1 MASPLSGVGA
11 ILGTALGGPLGGAL
25 GSAAGSMVGAGLGAI
40 PALIKTP
47 AEKENER
54 RLKELQ
60 RMQEMGTLGLSE
72 EEKQRIFGRGQAQI
86 QGALGQAQ
94 AGIRSAGA
102 ALGGSGAGT
111 EALRQVQ
118 LAEGE
123 AKMLGDLSTKVSEA
137 DIQRKRE
144 LEDEIQ
150 ARIAAKTA
158 SQQEAL
164 AAGLGIAQSGVQ
176 AGLERF
182 NLEKMVQG
190 KAPTRAEMQGL
201 ARSLGVSEQEA
212 GNVLTKVSEDPDMM
226 SMLDLVFGD
235 IDKQITEG
243 RAMDSASRLGYSAG
257 GK

>member
-60 RMQEMGTLGLSE
+60 RMQEMGTLGLTE
-72 EEKQRIFGRGQAQI
+72 AEKQRIFGAGQAQI
-86 QGALGQAQ
+86 QGTLQQAQ
-94 AGIRSAGA
+94 SGIRSAGA
-102 ALGGSGAGT
+102 ALGGGGAGT

-118 LAEGE
+118 LAEGQ
-123 AKMLGDLSTKVSEA
+123 ARMLGDLSQQVSA
-137 DIQRKRE
+137 QDLARKRE

-150 ARIAAKTA
+150 ARIAAKSA
-158 SQQEAL
+158 AQQEAL
-164 AAGLGIAQSGVQ
+164 AAGLGIAQTGVQ

-182 NLEKMVQG
+182 NLEKMIQG
-190 KAPTRAEMQGL
+190 KQPTPAEIAGL
-201 ARSLGVSEQEA
+201 GKMYGISDEQ
-212 GNVLTKVSEDPDMM
+212 
-226 SMLDLVFGD
+226 
-235 IDKQITEG
+235 
-243 RAMDSASRLGYSAG
+243 AG
-257 GK
+257 GLIKFVNENPEAAAIFSEMFRSKESK

>member
-1 MASPLSGVGA
+1 
-11 ILGTALGGPLGGAL
+11 
-25 GSAAGSMVGAGLGAI
+25 MVGAGLGAI

-54 RLKELQ
+54 RLRELQ

-72 EEKQRIFGRGQAQI
+72 EEKQRVFGRGQAQI
-86 QGALGQAQ
+86 QGALQGAK

-118 LAEGE
+118 LAESE

-164 AAGLGIAQSGVQ
+164 SAGLGVLQTGAQ
-176 AGLERF
+176 AGMERF
-182 NLEKMVQG
+182 NLEKMIQG
-190 KAPTRAEMQGL
+190 KAPSSAELQGL
-201 ARSLGVSEQEA
+201 ARVYGISEQEA
-212 GNVLTKVSEDPDMM
+212 GGL
-226 SMLDLVFGD
+226 
-235 IDKQITEG
+235 IDFMNKNPEAAEIF
-243 RAMDSASRLGYSAG
+243 SNLFG

>member
-54 RLKELQ
+54 RLRELQ

-72 EEKQRIFGRGQAQI
+72 EEKQRVFGRGQAQI
-86 QGALGQAQ
+86 QGALQGAK

-118 LAEGE
+118 LAESE

-164 AAGLGIAQSGVQ
+164 SAGLGVLQTGAQ
-176 AGLERF
+176 AGMERF
-182 NLEKMVQG
+182 NLEKMIQG
-190 KAPTRAEMQGL
+190 KAPSSAELQGL
-201 ARSLGVSEQEA
+201 ARVYGISEQEA
-212 GNVLTKVSEDPDMM
+212 GGL
-226 SMLDLVFGD
+226 
-235 IDKQITEG
+235 IDFMNKNPEAAEIF
-243 RAMDSASRLGYSAG
+243 SNLFG

>member
-1 MASPLSGVGA
+1 MASPLGGVGA

-25 GSAAGSMVGAGLGAI
+25 GSAAGSMIGAGLGAI

-54 RLKELQ
+54 RLRELQ

-72 EEKQRIFGRGQAQI
+72 EEKQRVFGRGQAQI
-86 QGALGQAQ
+86 QGALQGAQ

-164 AAGLGIAQSGVQ
+164 SAGLGVLQTGAQ
-176 AGLERF
+176 AGMERF
-182 NLEKMVQG
+182 NLEKMIQG
-190 KAPTRAEMQGL
+190 KAPSSAELQGL
-201 ARSLGVSEQEA
+201 ARVYGISEQEA
-212 GNVLTKVSEDPDMM
+212 GGL
-226 SMLDLVFGD
+226 
-235 IDKQITEG
+235 IDFMNKNPEAAEIF
-243 RAMDSASRLGYSAG
+243 SNLFG

>member
-54 RLKELQ
+54 RLRELQ

-72 EEKQRIFGRGQAQI
+72 EEKQRVFGRGQAQI
-86 QGALGQAQ
+86 QGALQGAK

-118 LAEGE
+118 LAESE

-164 AAGLGIAQSGVQ
+164 SAGLGVLQTGAQ
-176 AGLERF
+176 AGMERF
-182 NLEKMVQG
+182 NLEKMIQG
-190 KAPTRAEMQGL
+190 KAPTSAELQGL
-201 ARSLGVSEQEA
+201 ASVYGISEQEA
-212 GNVLTKVSEDPDMM
+212 GGLNDFMNKNPEAAEIFSNL
-226 SMLDLVFGD
+226 L
-235 IDKQITEG
+235 
-243 RAMDSASRLGYSAG
+243 G